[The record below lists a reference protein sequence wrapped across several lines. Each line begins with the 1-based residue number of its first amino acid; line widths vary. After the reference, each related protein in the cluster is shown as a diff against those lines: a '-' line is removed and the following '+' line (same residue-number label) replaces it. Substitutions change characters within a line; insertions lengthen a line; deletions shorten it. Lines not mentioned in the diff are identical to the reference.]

1 MLYPD
6 AEKYIDEIL
15 QIVEKCPESYKQKC
29 FEVLLQG
36 YVDYQL
42 RMTIGEEGVPGTE
55 KAVRQ
60 VEDSAKETQIPTEI
74 LQRFKTF
81 AKRLD
86 VGLEKLERL
95 FDFTTDPF
103 IYQPFNPPGTNA
115 AEKVRS
121 IALILAA
128 KSYLATGNWNADWK
142 EVKSLCVD
150 HNCYSANNHLTNL
163 QKGKG
168 NIFKNVELGG
178 PIILA
183 PDGIKQAEA
192 IIKSLT
198 EAE

>member
-6 AEKYIDEIL
+6 AEKHIDEIL
-15 QIVEKCPESYKQKC
+15 KIVEKCPEPYKQKC

-36 YVDYQL
+36 YVTHQVKA
-42 RMTIGEEGVPGTE
+42 TAGEEKPPELKKPIIVDLS
-55 KAVRQ
+55 K
-60 VEDSAKETQIPTEI
+60 DTQIPTEI

-86 VGLEKLERL
+86 VEFDKLERL

-103 IYQPFNPPGTNA
+103 IYQPFTPLGTNA
-115 AEKVRS
+115 AEKVRN

-128 KSYLATGNWNADWK
+128 KTYLMTGNWNADWK

-150 HNCYSANNHLTNL
+150 HNCYSATNHLTNL
-163 QKGKG
+163 QKGKSTL
-168 NIFKNVELGG
+168 FKTVETGEAIVLT
-178 PIILA
+178 
-183 PDGIKQAEA
+183 PDGKKQAEA
-192 IIKSLT
+192 IIKTLA

>member
-15 QIVEKCPESYKQKC
+15 KIVEKCPEPYKQKC

-36 YVDYQL
+36 YVTHQVK
-42 RMTIGEEGVPGTE
+42 TTVGEEKPPELKKPIIVDSSKDT
-55 KAVRQ
+55 Q
-60 VEDSAKETQIPTEI
+60 VPTEI

-86 VGLEKLERL
+86 VGLDKLERL

-103 IYQPFNPPGTNA
+103 IYQPFTPPGTNA

-128 KSYLATGNWNADWK
+128 KTYLMTGNWNADWK

-150 HNCYSANNHLTNL
+150 HNCYSATNHLTNL
-163 QKGKG
+163 QKGKSTL
-168 NIFKNVELGG
+168 FKTVETGEAIVLT
-178 PIILA
+178 

-192 IIKSLT
+192 IIKTLT